1 MPYFQGIK
9 NVEIEANTYVE
20 NLRAIFRFENDEVYM
35 SNMRLV
41 DIGCSK
47 PSGSA
52 AVDYNELNGA
62 LSVIQRIALY
72 SDNVLLDSID
82 KFQLWSAFKSF
93 NTTNDRSLSSKNNL
107 QKSNIGFINVYD
119 QITEE
124 MVLQKPNT
132 SVTQCTDD
140 PSTTGKAY
148 LSLRDVLPFLASSD
162 VVPTSVYKNLRLEVE
177 FNRNINS
184 DATPSNTTNV
194 CKTVRPLLSCE
205 VIIDEDQKENF
216 HREYKGVTFKGYE
229 TTSVFAAA
237 AGDAKQSLNFTL
249 NSYNNKNVERV
260 LIVKEAQ
267 SGGSSSTEYGQV
279 GSLAMNKESVNMNIN
294 GSQLLPQN
302 LELKGEI
309 LSRVTDLFGDCD
321 QVALNM
327 DVNKAAL
334 VQNAAQ
340 NVGFTD
346 YIAMQVNAYVNNNLQ
361 LEYSRTGVAGSA
373 QSNEKMN
380 LVIYG
385 EVHKAI
391 IREGDSIRVQY
402 I

>member
-1 MPYFQGIK
+1 MPYFQGIQ
-9 NVEIEANTYVE
+9 NVEIEASTYVE
-20 NLRAIFRFENDEVYM
+20 NLRAIFRFDPNEVYM

-41 DIGCSK
+41 DIGCTK
-47 PSGSA
+47 PQGTGN
-52 AVDYNELNGA
+52 VPYNQLNGA

-82 KFQLWSAFKSF
+82 KFQLWSAFSNF
-93 NTTNDRSLSSKNNL
+93 NTTNDRSISSKNNL

-119 QITEE
+119 QITED
-124 MVLQKPNT
+124 MVIKKPNT
-132 SVTQCTDD
+132 TVTQCTDD
-140 PSTTGKAY
+140 ASTTGKAY
-148 LSLRDVLPFLASSD
+148 LSLRDVLPFLAGSD

-205 VIIDEDQKENF
+205 VIMDEEQKMNF
-216 HREYKGVTFKGYE
+216 NREYKGVTFKGYE
-229 TTSVFAAA
+229 TTSVFAPAS
-237 AGDAKQSLNFTL
+237 GDAKQNLNFTL

-267 SGGSSSTEYGQV
+267 SGGSTSSEYGAV

-302 LELKGEI
+302 LELRGEI

-327 DVNKAAL
+327 DINKASL
-334 VQNAAQ
+334 VENSAQ

-361 LEYSRTGVAGSA
+361 LEYSRTGVAGSD
-373 QSNEKMN
+373 QSKEKMN